1 MLCKYSSHII
11 QIDNLKCEDETCLN
25 RALLI
30 ECCYRLCPCKQ
41 ECENRRM
48 QLRKWQ
54 KVEMVH
60 DQHKGWGLIT
70 KDDIPKNDLVVEYV
84 GEVIN
89 EEEYK
94 RRAAV

>member
-1 MLCKYSSHII
+1 M
-11 QIDNLKCEDETCLN
+11 
-25 RALLI
+25 I

-60 DQHKGWGLIT
+60 DDHKGWGLIA
-70 KDDIPKNDLVVEYV
+70 KDDIPKNSLVVEYV

-94 RRAAV
+94 RRAAVLIIYIYIYNRYIMIIINILCH

>member
-1 MLCKYSSHII
+1 
-11 QIDNLKCEDETCLN
+11 
-25 RALLI
+25 
-30 ECCYRLCPCKQ
+30 
-41 ECENRRM
+41 M

-60 DQHKGWGLIT
+60 DEHKGWGLIT
-70 KDDIPKNDLVVEYV
+70 KVDIPKNSLVVEYV

-94 RRAAV
+94 RRAAVYLLYILFNRYIMIIINISCH